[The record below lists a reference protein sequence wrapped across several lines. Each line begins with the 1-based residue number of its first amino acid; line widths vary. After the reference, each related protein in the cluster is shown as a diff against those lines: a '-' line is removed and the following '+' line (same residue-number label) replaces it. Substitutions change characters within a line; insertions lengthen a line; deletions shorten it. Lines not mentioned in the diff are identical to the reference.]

1 MFRVTMPLSHKSKQ
15 EAVQRMTGED
25 NQFGLQ
31 LAGTVVAV
39 AHQVEKMLAE
49 SLADAGLSASQWLVL
64 QRLSFSGEATMGDL
78 AGATGLPSPSL
89 TRHVDGLVDR
99 ALVFRRLDDVDRRRV
114 VIHLSTRGQ
123 GFVAE
128 RAGQLEELVAPL
140 LLESGLTA
148 PVPLGSV

>member
-1 MFRVTMPLSHKSKQ
+1 MI
-15 EAVQRMTGED
+15 GED
-25 NQFGLQ
+25 DQFGLR
-31 LAGTVVAV
+31 LAGKVVAV

-49 SLADAGLSASQWLVL
+49 SLVDAGLNASQWLVL
-64 QRLSFSGEATMGDL
+64 QTLTFSGEATMGDL

-99 ALVFRRLDDVDRRRV
+99 ALVFRRLDDADRRRV

-128 RAGQLEELVAPL
+128 RAGQLEELVGPL
-140 LLESGLTA
+140 LREGGLMTPVTLGTA
-148 PVPLGSV
+148 